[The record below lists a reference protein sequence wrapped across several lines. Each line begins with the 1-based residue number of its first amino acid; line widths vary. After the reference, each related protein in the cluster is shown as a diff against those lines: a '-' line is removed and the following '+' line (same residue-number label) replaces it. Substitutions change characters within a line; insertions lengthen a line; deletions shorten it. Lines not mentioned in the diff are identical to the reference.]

1 MNIYRKSECGRK
13 SYYALFHM
21 NKKWIIQ
28 KGLISNTLYVRDDN
42 NKLQWPRCIRLL
54 FVKRS
59 GIPKAA
65 TIKDVIKLLMS
76 KF

>member
-1 MNIYRKSECGRK
+1 MENQKCYKNIR
-13 SYYALFHM
+13 
-21 NKKWIIQ
+21 
-28 KGLISNTLYVRDDN
+28 NTLPVLRDN

-65 TIKDVIKLLMS
+65 TIKDVIKWLMS

>member
-1 MNIYRKSECGRK
+1 MENQKCYKNIR
-13 SYYALFHM
+13 
-21 NKKWIIQ
+21 
-28 KGLISNTLYVRDDN
+28 NTLPVLRDN